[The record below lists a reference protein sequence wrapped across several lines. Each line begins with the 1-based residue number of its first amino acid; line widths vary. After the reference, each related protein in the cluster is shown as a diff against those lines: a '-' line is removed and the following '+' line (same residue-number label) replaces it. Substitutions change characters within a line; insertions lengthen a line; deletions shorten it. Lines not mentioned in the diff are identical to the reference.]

1 LGYSAVF
8 AVYHCGAYVQN
19 THRKL
24 VAQRE
29 DWKRIGKFLMR
40 NEDVTEGGSIPLKQF
55 EPPTFLRGIEKSP
68 IRQITD
74 RAKPGDISFGLGEP
88 DLQTPDVIRRE
99 AMRVIQEEQ
108 NGYTLQAGLPALRE
122 RVAQDY
128 PHLNLS
134 TDQVIITAGSQEAM
148 YLALMTLVE
157 AGDEVLIPNP
167 GFVAYPTITRMAGGR
182 PIFYRLPANSDFS
195 FDLDDFKLRINS
207 KTKVVVCTSPSNPTG
222 RTLTSEELRGMAQAV
237 EESGSDA
244 FIISDEIYRDLYY
257 TGERPSSISEF
268 YPRTVLISGL
278 SKSMS
283 MTGWRLGWIL
293 GNEALIRGAHLLHG
307 YVTTCA
313 STISQKAALAAW
325 SNEAVEAR
333 TQIRGT
339 FQRRR
344 DHLLALLRGVGLRC
358 VTPEGAFYTMVDV
371 SRFGSSVGVAEAM
384 LEAGVV
390 TVPGDAFGSEGEGF
404 LRVSFCADFSV
415 LAEGVKRMS
424 VALKSLKRISV

>member
-1 LGYSAVF
+1 
-8 AVYHCGAYVQN
+8 
-19 THRKL
+19 
-24 VAQRE
+24 
-29 DWKRIGKFLMR
+29 
-40 NEDVTEGGSIPLKQF
+40 LKEFQ
-55 EPPTFLRGIEKSP
+55 PPSFLRGIERSP
-68 IRQITD
+68 IRAITD

-88 DLQTPDVIRRE
+88 DLPTPDVIRRE

-108 NGYTLQAGLPALRE
+108 NGYTLQAGLTALRE

-128 PHLNLS
+128 PHLNLT

-167 GFVAYPTITRMAGGR
+167 GFVAYPTIAHMAGGR
-182 PIFYRLPANSDFS
+182 PTFYQLPAGRDFS

-222 RTLTSEELRGMAQAV
+222 RTLTTEDLRGITQAI

-244 FIISDEIYRDLYY
+244 FVISDEIYRDLYY
-257 TGERPSSISEF
+257 GGERPGSISEF
-268 YPRTVLISGL
+268 YPRTVVISGL

-293 GNEALIRGAHLLHG
+293 GDEALIRAAHLLHG

-313 STISQKAALAAW
+313 ATISQKAALAAW
-325 SNEAVEAR
+325 SNEAISAR
-333 TQIRGT
+333 EQIRGT
-339 FQRRR
+339 FHRRR
-344 DHLLALLRGVGLRC
+344 DYLLASLRGVGLRS

-371 SRFGSSVGVAEAM
+371 GSYGSSVEVAEAM
-384 LEAGVV
+384 LDAGVV
-390 TVPGDAFGSEGEGF
+390 TVPGSAFGSEGEGF
-404 LRVSFCADFSV
+404 LRVSFCADLPV
-415 LAEGVKRMS
+415 LEEGVKRMS
-424 VALKSLKRISV
+424 AALRSFGE

>member
-1 LGYSAVF
+1 
-8 AVYHCGAYVQN
+8 
-19 THRKL
+19 
-24 VAQRE
+24 
-29 DWKRIGKFLMR
+29 M
-40 NEDVTEGGSIPLKQF
+40 KQF
-55 EPPTFLRGIEKSP
+55 QPPTFLRGIARSP

-88 DLQTPDVIRRE
+88 DLPTPDVIRRE
-99 AMRVIQEEQ
+99 AIRIIQEEQ

-122 RVAQDY
+122 LVAGDY
-128 PHLNLS
+128 PHMNLS

-182 PIFYRLPANSDFS
+182 PTFYQLPAASDFS
-195 FDLDDFKLRINS
+195 FDLDDFKRQISS

-222 RTLTSEELRGMAQAV
+222 RTLTSEELRAMAQVV

-244 FIISDEIYRDLYY
+244 FVISDEIYRDLYY

-268 YPRTVLISGL
+268 YPRTIIVSGL

-293 GNEALIRGAHLLHG
+293 GDEAVIRAAHLLHG

-313 STISQKAALAAW
+313 STISQKAARAAW
-325 SNEAVEAR
+325 SDEATEAR
-333 TQIRGT
+333 SETRYI

-344 DHLLALLRGVGLRC
+344 DHLLTLIRGECDLRC

-371 SRFGSSVGVAEAM
+371 RSYGSSEEVAEAM
-384 LEAGVV
+384 LDAGVV
-390 TVPGDAFGSEGEGF
+390 TVPGSAFGSESEGF
-404 LRVSFCADFSV
+404 LRISFCADLPV
-415 LAEGVKRMS
+415 LSEGVARMGA
-424 VALKSLKRISV
+424 ALGNLRK

>member
-1 LGYSAVF
+1 V
-8 AVYHCGAYVQN
+8 
-19 THRKL
+19 
-24 VAQRE
+24 
-29 DWKRIGKFLMR
+29 
-40 NEDVTEGGSIPLKQF
+40 NEYISLKQF
-55 EPPTFLRGIEKSP
+55 QPPSFLRGIEKSP

-88 DLQTPDVIRRE
+88 DLPTPDVIRRE
-99 AMRVIQEEQ
+99 AVRVIQEER

-122 RVAQDY
+122 RVAGDY
-128 PHLNLS
+128 PHLKLS

-148 YLALMTLVE
+148 YLALMTLVEGGVE

-182 PIFYRLPANSDFS
+182 PTFYRLPASSDFS
-195 FDLDDFKLRINS
+195 FDLDDFKRQLTA

-222 RTLTSEELRGMAQAV
+222 RTLTSEELRAMAQAL

-257 TGERPSSISEF
+257 TGQRPGSISEF
-268 YPRTVLISGL
+268 YPRTVVISGL

-293 GNEALIRGAHLLHG
+293 GNEAMIRAAHLLHG

-325 SNEAVEAR
+325 TDEAAETR
-333 TQIRGT
+333 SHIRDT

-344 DHLLALLRGVGLRC
+344 DHLLASLRSVGLRC
-358 VTPEGAFYTMVDV
+358 ITPEGAFYTMVDV
-371 SRFGSSVGVAEAM
+371 GSYGSSVEVAEAM
-384 LEAGVV
+384 LDSGVV
-390 TVPGDAFGSEGEGF
+390 TVPGSAFGSESEGY
-404 LRVSFCADFSV
+404 LRVSFCADLPV
-415 LAEGVKRMS
+415 LTEGVSRMS
-424 VALKSLKRISV
+424 AALKSLKK